1 MLTAPRSV
9 LFAILFGLPVVP
21 AVAQPVAPLTLAQV
35 TSRPS
40 VIGTPPAA
48 PAWSPDSR
56 RLVFAWNDRGLPFR
70 DLWIVA
76 ADGSGLRRLTDLDR
90 THPSPPPPDGRS
102 TAALAAQ
109 AAARARGGVGEY
121 LWLRDG
127 RTLLFTSA
135 GAAYRLDADGG
146 MPARLDLG
154 GAASNLAVSPDGT
167 RLAFLRAG
175 DLWLWPLD
183 ASAPPLR
190 LTEVAVPGIARVPLG
205 TYNRADVEIGTG
217 IWGASWRPFAWAP
230 DGQSMVLHQVDRR
243 HIRRVPFPSYL
254 GDETI
259 ASELRRGYPGDENE
273 RRTLHVLNLAT
284 RAMRPIA
291 LEAPGY
297 RAVSDFQW
305 APDGRLLID
314 RVSDTGT
321 DRWLSVLDPGA
332 TTPRVVWHDQRDT
345 RIYPSYAA
353 RWHPDGRRIVV
364 LADLVERDH
373 LYTID
378 TTVTAATP
386 VALTSG
392 PWDVT
397 ALVEIAADGAV
408 IFTSTQKNAYER
420 QVYRAAPGGAAP
432 VALTTLATGPVA
444 LTTLAGT
451 HAPVMSPDG
460 RHLATIW
467 TDDVTPPELMIAA
480 SGSATA
486 RRVTTS
492 PLPEFSRHAWAR
504 PRYATYTN
512 AVDGF
517 VVHARILEP
526 PALDKARRHP
536 VIFGPV
542 YSNTVRNRWNGLAGT
557 LQQFLVQQGYI
568 VVQVDVR
575 GSVGYGRAFRE
586 AFLMDYG
593 GKDLDDLQAVVDGL
607 KAMPYVDGDRIGI
620 WGSSYG
626 GLLSVYALL
635 KRPGV
640 YAAGVAGAPAVDPH
654 AFGPDDIAI
663 TRTPASHPEAF
674 VRGSALHLG
683 DELRDPLLIIHG
695 LMDDVVPFRTTMA
708 LAERLML
715 LGKDFDVATAPAA
728 THAWTAREHYATYFY
743 RKLVQFF
750 DRHLKGQTP

>member
-1 MLTAPRSV
+1 MVMALRRVSLVMLTLVLSGGTAAAQPAPR
-9 LFAILFGLPVVP
+9 
-21 AVAQPVAPLTLAQV
+21 LTLEQV
-35 TSRPS
+35 ATRPS
-40 VIGTPPAA
+40 LIGTPPAS

-70 DLWIVA
+70 DLWLVS
-76 ADGSGLRRLTDLDR
+76 ADGTGLRRLTDLER
-90 THPSPPPPDGRS
+90 THPSPAPPTGRS

-121 LWLRDG
+121 LWLRDN
-127 RTLLFTSA
+127 RTVLFTSA
-135 GAAYRLDADGG
+135 GTTYRLDADAGSLT
-146 MPARLDLG
+146 RLELA
-154 GAASNLAVSPDGT
+154 GAASNLALSPDET
-167 RLAFLRAG
+167 RLAFLRDG

-183 ASAPPLR
+183 GSVAPVR
-190 LTEVAVPGIARVPLG
+190 LTQVAVPGIARVSLG
-205 TYNRADVEIGTG
+205 TYNRADVEVGTG

-230 DGQSMVLHQVDRR
+230 DGRTIALHHVDRR

-273 RRTLHVLNLAT
+273 RRTLHLLDVAT
-284 RAMRPIA
+284 RQLRPIV
-291 LEAPGY
+291 LDEPGF

-332 TTPRVVWHDQRDT
+332 ATPRLVWHDHRPT

-373 LYTID
+373 LYALDATGP
-378 TTVTAATP
+378 TATP
-386 VALTSG
+386 VALTAG
-392 PWDVT
+392 AWDVT
-397 ALVEIAADGAV
+397 ALVDIARDGSL
-408 IFTSTQKNAYER
+408 IFTSTQKNPYER
-420 QVYRAAPGGAAP
+420 QVYRTGPAGGTP
-432 VALTTLATGPVA
+432 MALTTR
-444 LTTLAGT
+444 AGT
-451 HAPVMSPDG
+451 HAPVVSPDG
-460 RHLATIW
+460 GHLAAIW
-467 TDDVTPPELMIAA
+467 TDDVTPPELITL
-480 SGSATA
+480 GTTTA
-486 RRVTTS
+486 GEGRRVTSS

-504 PRYATYTN
+504 PSYATFTN

-526 PALDKARRHP
+526 AGLDRSRRHP

-542 YSNTVRNRWNGLAGT
+542 YSNTVRNRWNGLSST
-557 LQQFLVQQGYI
+557 LQQYLVQQGYI
-568 VVQVDVR
+568 VVLVDVR

-593 GKDLDDLQAVVDGL
+593 GKDLDDLQTVVDGL
-607 KAMPYVDGDRIGI
+607 KAMPHVDGRRIGI

-654 AFGPDDIAI
+654 AFGPDDVAI

-674 VRGSALHLG
+674 VRGSALSLG

-728 THAWTAREHYATYFY
+728 THAWTAREHYALYFY

-750 DRHLKGQTP
+750 DRNLAAGVK

>member
-1 MLTAPRSV
+1 MV
-9 LFAILFGLPVVP
+9 LALSASP
-21 AVAQPVAPLTLAQV
+21 AVAQTIAPLTLEQV

-40 VIGTPPAA
+40 VVGTPPTS

-56 RLVFAWNDRGLPFR
+56 RLVFAWNDRGQPFR

-76 ADGSGLRRLTDLDR
+76 ADGSGLRRLTDLER
-90 THPSPPPPDGRS
+90 THPSPPPPEGRS

-109 AAARARGGVGEY
+109 AAARSRGGVGEY

-127 RTLLFTSA
+127 RTVLFTSVSA
-135 GAAYRLDADGG
+135 TFRVNVDDGA
-146 MPARLDLG
+146 PVRLDLG
-154 GAASNLAVSPDGT
+154 GAASNVAVSPDGT
-167 RLAFLRAG
+167 RLAFLRGG

-183 ASAPPLR
+183 ASGPPAQ
-190 LTEVAVPGIARVPLG
+190 LTRVAVPGIARVPLG

-217 IWGASWRPFAWAP
+217 VWGASWSPFAWAP
-230 DGQSMVLHQVDRR
+230 DGRSIALHQVDRR

-273 RRTLHVLNLAT
+273 RRTLHVLDVAT
-284 RAMRPIA
+284 RTLRPIE
-291 LEAPGY
+291 LEAPGF
-297 RAVSDFQW
+297 RAVSDFEW

-314 RVSDTGT
+314 RVSDNGT
-321 DRWLSVLDPGA
+321 ERWLSVLDSGA
-332 TTPRVVWHDQRDT
+332 STPRLVWRDRRDT
-345 RIYPSYAA
+345 RIYPSYSA

-364 LADLVERDH
+364 LADLTERDH
-373 LYTID
+373 LYAID
-378 TTVTAATP
+378 STTLAAAP

-392 PWDVT
+392 AWDVT
-397 ALVEIAADGAV
+397 SLVDIAADGTV
-408 IFTSTQKNAYER
+408 IFTSTQKNPYER
-420 QVYRAAPGGAAP
+420 QVYRTTPGGAA
-432 VALTTLATGPVA
+432 PVA

-451 HAPVMSPDG
+451 HAPVVSPDG
-460 RHLATIW
+460 RHLATVW
-467 TDDVTPPELMIAA
+467 TDDVTPPELLMVA
-480 SGSATA
+480 SGTVTEH
-486 RRVTTS
+486 RVTTS
-492 PLPEFSRHAWAR
+492 PLPAFSQQTWAR
-504 PRYATYTN
+504 ARYATFTN

-526 PALDKARRHP
+526 SSLDRSRRYP

-557 LQQFLVQQGYI
+557 LQQFFVQQGYI

-593 GKDLDDLQAVVDGL
+593 GKDLDDLQAVVEGL
-607 KAMPYVDGDRIGI
+607 KAMPYVDGKRIGI

-654 AFGPDDIAI
+654 AVGPDDVAI
-663 TRTPASHPEAF
+663 TRTPAEHPEAF
-674 VRGSALHLG
+674 VRGSALSLG

-715 LGKDFDVATAPAA
+715 LGKDFDVATAPGA
-728 THAWTAREHYATYFY
+728 THAWTAREHYAAYFY

-750 DRHLKGQTP
+750 DRHLKGNAR

>member
-1 MLTAPRSV
+1 MPIAPRRV
-9 LFAILFGLPVVP
+9 LFAILFGLLAGP
-21 AVAQPVAPLTLAQV
+21 AAAQPVAPLTLEQV

-109 AAARARGGVGEY
+109 AAARARSGVGEY
-121 LWLRDG
+121 LWLRDS
-127 RTLLFTSA
+127 RTVLFTSA
-135 GAAYRLDADGG
+135 GAIYRVDAEAGI
-146 MPARLDLG
+146 PVRLDLQ
-154 GAASNLAVSPDGT
+154 GAASHLAVSPDGT

-183 ASAPPLR
+183 ASAPPSR
-190 LTEVAVPGIARVPLG
+190 LTEIAVPGIARVPLG

-230 DGQSMVLHQVDRR
+230 DGQSIVVHQVDRR

-273 RRTLHVLNLAT
+273 RRTLHVLDLAT

-291 LEAPGY
+291 LEAPGS
-297 RAVSDFQW
+297 RAVSDFAW

-321 DRWLSVLDPGA
+321 ERWLSVLDAGA
-332 TTPRVVWHDQRDT
+332 ATPRLLWHDQRDT

-364 LADLVERDH
+364 LADLSERDH
-373 LYTID
+373 LYAID
-378 TTVTAATP
+378 ATGPAATP
-386 VALTSG
+386 IALTSG
-392 PWDVT
+392 AWDVT
-397 ALVEIAADGAV
+397 SLVDITADGAL

-420 QVYRAAPGGAAP
+420 QVYRAAPG
-432 VALTTLATGPVA
+432 ALPALATGPVA
-444 LTTLAGT
+444 ITTLAGT

-467 TDDVTPPELMIAA
+467 TDDVTPPELMVGAA
-480 SGSATA
+480 AA
-486 RRVTTS
+486 ANPRRVTNS
-492 PLPEFSRHAWAR
+492 PLPEFSRHVWAR

-526 PALDKARRHP
+526 SGLDKSRKHP

-557 LQQFLVQQGYI
+557 LQQFLVRQGYI

-593 GKDLDDLQAVVDGL
+593 GKDLDDLQAAVDGL
-607 KAMPYVDGDRIGI
+607 KAVPYVDGERIGI

-715 LGKDFDVATAPAA
+715 LGKDFDVATAPGA
-728 THAWTAREHYATYFY
+728 THAWTAREHYARYFY

-750 DRHLKGQTP
+750 DRHLKGQAR

>member
-1 MLTAPRSV
+1 MAMALRRVSLVMLTLVLSGGTAAAQPAAQPAPR
-9 LFAILFGLPVVP
+9 
-21 AVAQPVAPLTLAQV
+21 LTLEQV
-35 TSRPS
+35 ATRPS
-40 VIGTPPAA
+40 LIGTPPAS

-70 DLWIVA
+70 DLWLVS
-76 ADGSGLRRLTDLDR
+76 ADGTGLRRLTDLER
-90 THPSPPPPDGRS
+90 THPSPAPPTGRS

-121 LWLRDG
+121 LWLRDN
-127 RTLLFTSA
+127 RTVLFTSA
-135 GAAYRLDADGG
+135 GTTYRLDADAGSLT
-146 MPARLDLG
+146 RLELA
-154 GAASNLAVSPDGT
+154 GAASNLALSPDET
-167 RLAFLRAG
+167 RLAFLRDG

-183 ASAPPLR
+183 GSAAPVR
-190 LTEVAVPGIARVPLG
+190 LTQVAVPGIARVSLG
-205 TYNRADVEIGTG
+205 TYNRADVEVGTG

-230 DGQSMVLHQVDRR
+230 DGRTIALHHVDRR

-273 RRTLHVLNLAT
+273 RRTLHLLDVAT
-284 RAMRPIA
+284 RQLRPIA
-291 LEAPGY
+291 LDEPGF

-332 TTPRVVWHDQRDT
+332 ATPRLVWHDHRPT

-373 LYTID
+373 LYALDATGP
-378 TTVTAATP
+378 TATP
-386 VALTSG
+386 VALTAG
-392 PWDVT
+392 AWDVT
-397 ALVEIAADGAV
+397 ALVDIARDGSL
-408 IFTSTQKNAYER
+408 IFTSTQKNPYER
-420 QVYRAAPGGAAP
+420 QVYRTGPAGGAP
-432 VALTTLATGPVA
+432 MALTTR
-444 LTTLAGT
+444 AGT
-451 HAPVMSPDG
+451 HAPVVSPDG
-460 RHLATIW
+460 GHLAAIW
-467 TDDVTPPELMIAA
+467 TDDVTPPELITL
-480 SGSATA
+480 GTTTA
-486 RRVTTS
+486 GEGRRVTSS

-504 PRYATYTN
+504 PSYATFTN
-512 AVDGF
+512 TVDGF

-526 PALDKARRHP
+526 AGLDRSRRHP

-542 YSNTVRNRWNGLAGT
+542 YSNTVRNRWNGLSST
-557 LQQFLVQQGYI
+557 LQQYLVQQGYI
-568 VVQVDVR
+568 VVLVDVR

-607 KAMPYVDGDRIGI
+607 KAMPHVDGRRIGI

-654 AFGPDDIAI
+654 AFGPDDVAI

-674 VRGSALHLG
+674 VRGSALSLG

-728 THAWTAREHYATYFY
+728 THAWTAREHYALYFY

-750 DRHLKGQTP
+750 DRNLAAGVK

>member
-1 MLTAPRSV
+1 MPIAVRCLLITIV
-9 LFAILFGLPVVP
+9 LGWTNVA
-21 AVAQPVAPLTLAQV
+21 ATAQPTAQSTTQPTARLTLDQV

-40 VIGTPPAA
+40 LIGTAPAS

-56 RLVFAWNDRGLPFR
+56 RLAFAWNDRGLPFR
-70 DLWIVA
+70 DLWLVA
-76 ADGSGLRRLTDLDR
+76 ADGTDLRRLTELER
-90 THPSPPPPDGRS
+90 THPSPAPPTGRS

-109 AAARARGGVGEY
+109 SAARARTGVGQY
-121 LWLRDG
+121 LWLPDG

-135 GAAYRLDADGG
+135 GTTYRINADGG
-146 MPARLDLG
+146 APTRLDLG
-154 GAASNLAVSPDGT
+154 GAAANLALSPDGT
-167 RLAFLRAG
+167 RLAFLRDG

-183 ASAPPLR
+183 ASAPPAR
-190 LTEVAVPGIARVPLG
+190 LTQVAIPGIARVSLG

-217 IWGASWRPFAWAP
+217 IWGASWSPFAWAP
-230 DGQSMVLHQVDRR
+230 DGRSIAVHHVDRR

-254 GDETI
+254 GDETVV
-259 ASELRRGYPGDENE
+259 SELRRGYPGDENE
-273 RRTLHVLNLAT
+273 RRTLHVLDVAT
-284 RAMRPIA
+284 RQLRPIA

-332 TTPRVVWHDQRDT
+332 STPRLVWHDRRDT

-364 LADLVERDH
+364 LADLAERDH
-373 LYTID
+373 LYAID
-378 TTVTAATP
+378 ATGPAAAP
-386 VALTSG
+386 VALTAG
-392 PWDVT
+392 EWDV
-397 ALVEIAADGAV
+397 ADLVDIAADGTLV
-408 IFTSTQKNAYER
+408 FTSTQKNPYER
-420 QVYRAAPGGAAP
+420 QVYRSAPRGAA
-432 VALTTLATGPVA
+432 PVA

-451 HAPVMSPDG
+451 HAPVLSPDG

-467 TDDVTPPELMIAA
+467 TDDVTPPELLTVATTGAA
-480 SGSATA
+480 IE
-486 RRVTTS
+486 RRITTS
-492 PLPEFSRHAWAR
+492 PLSEFSRNQWAR
-504 PRYATYTN
+504 PRYATFTN
-512 AVDGF
+512 AADRF

-526 PALDKARRHP
+526 LALDKTRRHP

-542 YSNTVRNRWNGLAGT
+542 YSNTVRNRWNGMAGT
-557 LQQFLVQQGYI
+557 LQQYLVQQGYI

-607 KAMPYVDGDRIGI
+607 KTLPYVDGQRIGI

-640 YAAGVAGAPAVDPH
+640 FAAGVAGAPAVDPH
-654 AFGPDDIAI
+654 AFGPDDVAI

-674 VRGSALHLG
+674 VRGSALNLG
-683 DELRDPLLIIHG
+683 DDLRDPLLIIHG

-715 LGKDFDVATAPAA
+715 LGKDFDVATAPGA
-728 THAWTAREHYATYFY
+728 THAWTAREHYAAYFY

-750 DRHLKGQTP
+750 DRHLAVAGR

>member
-1 MLTAPRSV
+1 MPIALRCLLISLALGWP
-9 LFAILFGLPVVP
+9 P
-21 AVAQPVAPLTLAQV
+21 AVAIAQSVAPLTLEQV

-40 VIGTPPAA
+40 VIGTSPGSPV
-48 PAWSPDSR
+48 WSPDSR
-56 RLVFAWNDRGLPFR
+56 RLVFAWNDQGMPFR

-76 ADGSGLRRLTDLDR
+76 SDGSGRRQLTDLAR
-90 THPSPPPPDGRS
+90 THPSPPPPAGRS

-109 AAARARGGVGEY
+109 AAARGRTGVSEY
-121 LWLRDG
+121 LWLPDG
-127 RTLLFTSA
+127 RTLLFTSN
-135 GAAYRLDADGG
+135 GATFRVDADGG
-146 MPARLDLG
+146 APTRIDLG
-154 GAASNLAVSPDGT
+154 GAGANLALSPDGKT
-167 RLAFLRAG
+167 LAFLRDG
-175 DLWLWPLD
+175 DLWTWPLD
-183 ASAPPLR
+183 AGTLPAR
-190 LTEVAVPGIARVPLG
+190 LTQVAVPGIGRVALG
-205 TYNRADVEIGTG
+205 TYNRADVEVGTG
-217 IWGASWRPFAWAP
+217 VWGASWSPFAWAP
-230 DGQSMVLHQVDRR
+230 DGRTIALHQVDRR

-259 ASELRRGYPGDENE
+259 ANELRRGYPGDENE
-273 RRTLHVLNLAT
+273 RRTLHLLDVAT
-284 RAMRPIA
+284 RTLRPIA
-291 LEAPGY
+291 LDEPGY
-297 RAVSDFQW
+297 RAVSDFEW
-305 APDGRLLID
+305 AADGRLLID

-321 DRWLSVLDPGA
+321 DRWLSVLDPG
-332 TTPRVVWHDQRDT
+332 TTVPRLVWHDQRAT

-373 LYTID
+373 LYAID
-378 TTVTAATP
+378 ASGPAVQP

-392 PWDVT
+392 AWDVDS
-397 ALVEIAADGAV
+397 LIHIAGDGTFT
-408 IFTSTQKNAYER
+408 FTSTLKNPYER
-420 QVYRAAPGGAAP
+420 QVYRVSPGGSA
-432 VALTTLATGPVA
+432 PVA

-460 RHLATIW
+460 RHLASIW
-467 TDDVTPPELMIAA
+467 TDDVTPPELVIF
-480 SGSATA
+480 ATA
-486 RRVTTS
+486 GGGGERRITNS
-492 PLPEFSRHAWAR
+492 PGAEFSRHQWVR
-504 PRYATYTN
+504 PRYATFTN

-517 VVHARILEP
+517 AIHARILEP
-526 PALDKARRHP
+526 QGLDRTRRHP

-557 LQQFLVQQGYI
+557 LQQYLVQRGYI

-607 KAMPYVDGDRIGI
+607 RALPYIDGERIGI

-654 AFGPDDIAI
+654 AFGPDDVAI

-674 VRGSALHLG
+674 VRGSALNLG

-728 THAWTAREHYATYFY
+728 THAWTAREHYAAYFY

-750 DRHLKGQTP
+750 DRHLAAGAK

>member
-1 MLTAPRSV
+1 MALRCV
-9 LFAILFGLPVVP
+9 LIAMALGVSSTR
-21 AVAQPVAPLTLAQV
+21 AGAQPVAPLTLQQV
-35 TSRPS
+35 ATRPAI
-40 VIGTPPAA
+40 IGTA
-48 PAWSPDSR
+48 PASPIWSPDSR

-76 ADGSGLRRLTDLDR
+76 ADGSGLRRLTDLER
-90 THPSPPPPDGRS
+90 THPSPPPPEGRS
-102 TAALAAQ
+102 TTALSAQ
-109 AAARARGGVGEY
+109 AAARARGGVSEY
-121 LWLRDG
+121 LWLRDN

-135 GAAYRLDADGG
+135 GATFRIDADGG
-146 MPARLDLG
+146 APARVDLG
-154 GAASNLAVSPDGT
+154 GPAANLAVSPDGT
-167 RLAFLRAG
+167 RLAFLREG
-175 DLWLWPLD
+175 DLWM
-183 ASAPPLR
+183 SALNGSAALMR
-190 LTEVAVPGIARVPLG
+190 LTQVAVSGIAKVPLG
-205 TYNRADVEIGTG
+205 TYNRADVEIATG
-217 IWGASWRPFAWAP
+217 IWGASWRPFAWSP
-230 DGQSMVLHQVDRR
+230 DGRTIAVHHVDRR

-273 RRTLHVLNLAT
+273 RRTLHLLDVAT
-284 RAMRPIA
+284 RQLRAITF
-291 LEAPGY
+291 EAPGH

-314 RVSDTGT
+314 RVSDSGI

-332 TTPRVVWHDQRDT
+332 AIPRLVWHDQRYT
-345 RIYPSYAA
+345 RIYPSYSA

-364 LADLVERDH
+364 LADIAERDH
-373 LYTID
+373 LYAID
-378 TTVTAATP
+378 ATGPAAAPT
-386 VALTSG
+386 ALTEG
-392 PWDVT
+392 AWDV
-397 ALVEIAADGAV
+397 ASLVDIAGDGTLT
-408 IFTSTQKNAYER
+408 FTSTQKNPYER
-420 QVYRAAPGGAAP
+420 QVYRAAPGGGAP
-432 VALTTLATGPVA
+432 LA

-451 HAPVMSPDG
+451 HAPVVSPDG
-460 RHLATIW
+460 RHLAIIW
-467 TDDVTPPELMIAA
+467 TDDVTPPELVTVATTGAA
-480 SGSATA
+480 SE

-492 PLPEFSRHAWAR
+492 PLPEFSRHQWAP
-504 PRYATYTN
+504 PRYATFRN

-526 PALDKARRHP
+526 PALDRTRRHP

-568 VVQVDVR
+568 VVQADVR
-575 GSVGYGRAFRE
+575 GSVGYGRRYRE

-607 KAMPYVDGDRIGI
+607 KGLPYVDGDRIGI

-654 AFGPDDIAI
+654 AFGPDDVAI

-674 VRGSALHLG
+674 VRGSALGLG

-728 THAWTAREHYATYFY
+728 THAWTAREHYALYFY

-750 DRHLKGQTP
+750 DRHLKGIAR

>member
-1 MLTAPRSV
+1 MASRCV
-9 LFAILFGLPVVP
+9 LFAILFGLPGVP
-21 AVAQPVAPLTLAQV
+21 AGGQPVAPLTLEQV
-35 TSRPS
+35 TARPS

-48 PAWSPDSR
+48 PVWSPDSR
-56 RLVFAWNDRGLPFR
+56 RLVFAWNDGGLPFR
-70 DLWIVA
+70 DLWIAA
-76 ADGSGLRRLTDLDR
+76 ADGSGLRRLTYLER
-90 THPSPPPPDGRS
+90 TQPSIPPPAGRS

-109 AAARARGGVGEY
+109 AAARARTGVGEY
-121 LWLRDG
+121 FWLPDG
-127 RTLLFTSA
+127 RTILFTSA
-135 GAAYRLDADGG
+135 GATYRVAAG
-146 MPARLDLG
+146 G
-154 GAASNLAVSPDGT
+154 GAPTRVDLDGTAANLALSPDGT
-167 RLAFLRAG
+167 RLAFLRNG
-175 DLWLWPLD
+175 DLWVWPLD
-183 ASAPPLR
+183 ASSPPAR
-190 LTEVAVPGIARVPLG
+190 LTHIGVPGIARVPLG

-217 IWGASWRPFAWAP
+217 IWGASWRPFAWSP
-230 DGQSMVLHQVDRR
+230 DGKSIALHHVDRR

-273 RRTLHVLNLAT
+273 RRTLHVLDVAT
-284 RAMRPIA
+284 RALRPIP
-291 LEAPGY
+291 LEAPGH
-297 RAVSDFQW
+297 RAVSDFHW

-332 TTPRVVWHDQRDT
+332 TTPRLVWHDRRDT
-345 RIYPSYAA
+345 RIYPSYTA
-353 RWHPDGRRIVV
+353 RWHPDGRRIIV
-364 LADLVERDH
+364 LADLAERDH
-373 LYTID
+373 LYAVD
-378 TTVTAATP
+378 ATGP
-386 VALTSG
+386 DARPIALTSG
-392 PWDVT
+392 AWDVT
-397 ALVEIAADGAV
+397 SLVDIASDGTLT
-408 IFTSTQKNAYER
+408 FTSTQKNPYER
-420 QVYRAAPGGAAP
+420 QVYRATPGGAAP
-432 VALTTLATGPVA
+432 VAV
-444 LTTLAGT
+444 TTLAGT
-451 HAPVMSPDG
+451 HAPVVSPDG

-467 TDDVTPPELMIAA
+467 TDDMTPPELMVGPIGAA
-480 SGSATA
+480 SA
-486 RRVTTS
+486 RRVTSS
-492 PLPEFSRHAWAR
+492 PLPEFPRHAWTR

-526 PALDKARRHP
+526 PSLDHTRRHP

-593 GKDLDDLQAVVDGL
+593 GRDLDDLQAVVDGL
-607 KAMPYVDGDRIGI
+607 KALPYVDGRRIGI

-654 AFGPDDIAI
+654 AFGPDDVAI

-674 VRGSALHLG
+674 ARGSALHLG
-683 DELRDPLLIIHG
+683 DDLRDPLLIIHG

-715 LGKDFDVATAPAA
+715 LGKDFDLATAPGA
-728 THAWTAREHYATYFY
+728 THAWTAREHYARYFY

-750 DRHLKGQTP
+750 DRHLSLNKQ

>member
-1 MLTAPRSV
+1 MVMALRRVGLGMLTLVLTGAAAAAQPAPR
-9 LFAILFGLPVVP
+9 
-21 AVAQPVAPLTLAQV
+21 LTLEQV
-35 TSRPS
+35 ATRPS
-40 VIGTPPAA
+40 IIGTPPTA

-56 RLVFAWNDRGLPFR
+56 RMVFAWNDRGLPFR
-70 DLWIVA
+70 DLWLVS
-76 ADGSGLRRLTDLDR
+76 ADGSGLRRLTDLER
-90 THPSPPPPDGRS
+90 THPLPAPPTGRS

-121 LWLRDG
+121 LWLRDS
-127 RTLLFTSA
+127 RTVLFTSA
-135 GAAYRLDADGG
+135 GTAYRLDADAGSIT
-146 MPARLDLG
+146 RLELA
-154 GAASNLAVSPDGT
+154 GAASNLALSPDET
-167 RLAFLRAG
+167 RLAFLRDG

-183 ASAPPLR
+183 GSAAPAR
-190 LTEVAVPGIARVPLG
+190 LTQVAVPGIARVSLG
-205 TYNRADVEIGTG
+205 TYNRADAEVGTG

-230 DGQSMVLHQVDRR
+230 DGRTIALHQVDRR
-243 HIRRVPFPSYL
+243 HIRRVPFPAYL

-273 RRTLHVLNLAT
+273 RRTLHLIDVDT
-284 RAMRPIA
+284 RQLRAIP
-291 LEAPGY
+291 LDEPGY

-332 TTPRVVWHDQRDT
+332 ATPRLVWHDHRPT
-345 RIYPSYAA
+345 RIYPSYTA

-373 LYTID
+373 LYALDATGPS
-378 TTVTAATP
+378 ATP

-392 PWDVT
+392 AFDVT
-397 ALVEIAADGAV
+397 ALVDLARDGSLT
-408 IFTSTQKNAYER
+408 FTSTQKNPYER
-420 QVYRAAPGGAAP
+420 QVYRTGPAGGTP
-432 VALTTLATGPVA
+432 VALTMR
-444 LTTLAGT
+444 AGT
-451 HAPVMSPDG
+451 HAPVVSPDG
-460 RHLATIW
+460 RHIAAIW
-467 TDDVTPPELMIAA
+467 TDDVTPPELITLETQAA
-480 SGSATA
+480 GEG
-486 RRVTTS
+486 RRVTSS

-504 PRYATYTN
+504 PSYATFTN

-526 PALDKARRHP
+526 PGLDRSRRHP

-542 YSNTVRNRWNGLAGT
+542 YSNTVRNRWNGLSST
-557 LQQFLVQQGYI
+557 LQQYLVQQGYI
-568 VVQVDVR
+568 VVLVDVR

-607 KAMPYVDGDRIGI
+607 KAMPHVDGRRIGI

-654 AFGPDDIAI
+654 AFGPDDVAI

-674 VRGSALHLG
+674 VRGSALGLG

-728 THAWTAREHYATYFY
+728 THAWTAREHYALYFY

-750 DRHLKGQTP
+750 DRNLAAAVK